1 MSLIHFVYEGKSY
14 DIHCTRDELLR
25 NISQRFINKSEIK
38 NSTSLFYLY
47 NGNKL
52 NLDLTLNELIGRD
65 NNNAQNIKILV
76 NPCDDNSPINIY
88 YRPKFIICPECEKN
102 ARIKIQNF
110 KCTIYG
116 CKDKHITNDIS
127 LEKFEETQKINLS
140 NIICE
145 NCNENNRGTTHGNK
159 FYRCTKCKINLC
171 PLCKGEHVKK
181 KHKIIDYD
189 DQYYKCDEHNES
201 FVEHC
206 NDCNE
211 NLCFICQK
219 IHYNHKRESYLE
231 LLPNIEEVQNK
242 INNLKIEID
251 KFTKSISS
259 IINKLMEIKKT
270 VKFVSKY
277 MKK

>member
-1 MSLIHFVYEGKSY
+1 MGYE
-14 DIHCTRDELLR
+14 ELSNQNDKLR
-25 NISQRFINKSEIK
+25 NKMN
-38 NSTSLFYLY
+38 
-47 NGNKL
+47 
-52 NLDLTLNELIGRD
+52 
-65 NNNAQNIKILV
+65 ILV
-76 NPCDDNSPINIY
+76 NDMNIG
-88 YRPKFIICPECEKN
+88 KEKEVIIKSKNVICPICQELIKMDIHDYNIFLYECKN
-102 ARIKIQNF
+102 GHEIDNILLNEF
-110 KCTIYG
+110 E
-116 CKDKHITNDIS
+116 DK
-127 LEKFEETQKINLS
+127 QKINLS
-140 NIICE
+140 KIECDKCKKNKSQIF
-145 NCNENNRGTTHGNK
+145 NNVFYKCNE
-159 FYRCTKCKINLC
+159 CKINLC

-181 KHKIIDYD
+181 GHRIINYD

-259 IINKLMEIKKT
+259 IINKLMEIKKNI
-270 VKFVSKY
+270 KS
-277 MKK
+277 